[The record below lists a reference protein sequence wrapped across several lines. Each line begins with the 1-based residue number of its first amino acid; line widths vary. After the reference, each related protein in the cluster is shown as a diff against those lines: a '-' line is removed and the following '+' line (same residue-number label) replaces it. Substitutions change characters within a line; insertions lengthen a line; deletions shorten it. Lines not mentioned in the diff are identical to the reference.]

1 VAWWREY
8 RVLQR
13 ERADADE
20 AALVT
25 ALADLYAYVYQRPV
39 QHLLAPAQ
47 DRAMAMRVSDAWV
60 ADGCR
65 IDFELHY
72 DFDRTPMAL
81 VARPVFDRIANTLVD
96 RFVAR
101 ADAIYAPQRQPA
113 GPGAGPDASPP
124 PIPDQP
130 ADRSSPA

>member
-65 IDFELHY
+65 IEDPRVAQERRL
-72 DFDRTPMAL
+72 L
-81 VARPVFDRIANTLVD
+81 VRSYTRLL
-96 RFVAR
+96 
-101 ADAIYAPQRQPA
+101 DAVGPHAA
-113 GPGAGPDASPP
+113 G
-124 PIPDQP
+124 
-130 ADRSSPA
+130 